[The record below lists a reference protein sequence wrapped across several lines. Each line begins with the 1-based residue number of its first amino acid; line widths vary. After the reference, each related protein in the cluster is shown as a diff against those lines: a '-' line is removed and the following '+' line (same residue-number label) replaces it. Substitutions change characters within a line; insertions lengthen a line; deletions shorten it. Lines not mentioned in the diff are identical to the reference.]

1 MSENALPSSFRD
13 PSGSLL
19 RRDGVLYRRVNAVY
33 APHYD
38 QLMASGLYEDL
49 VGKGLLVPHEE
60 VSLEGEEAA
69 GAYKILR
76 PERVPFISYPY
87 EWCFHQLQD
96 AALATLRLQRRALK
110 FGMSLKD
117 ASAYNIQF
125 HHGKPVL
132 IDTLSF
138 EAYEESRPWVA
149 YRQFCQH
156 FLAPLALMSYD
167 DVRTNQLL
175 RAFIDGLPLDLVSG
189 LLPRKTKL
197 KPALLIHL
205 HVHARAQRKYEDS
218 GDAKASTSRGMSK
231 SALVAVIDSLQNATK
246 ALQWEP
252 PKTVWAN
259 YYQDNSYSDA
269 GIEHKRQIVGKFLEQ
284 AAPESVWDL
293 GANTGLFSAVALAQG
308 AKVVVASDVDPAC
321 VDILYR
327 ERVKKD
333 GEDILP
339 LVIDLTNPSPALGWA
354 HSERDS
360 LADRGPADMV
370 MALALV
376 HHLGIANNV
385 PMPMV
390 AEYFSRLGRSLI
402 VEFVPKSDPQVKRL
416 LRSREDVFDRYTQ
429 ADFEADFARL
439 FEIVAQ
445 EKVRDSDRVVY
456 LMRKR

>member
-13 PSGSLL
+13 PSGSLF
-19 RRDGVLYRRVNAVY
+19 RREGVLYRRVNAVY

-38 QLMASGLYEDL
+38 QLMTSGLYEDL

-60 VSLEGEEAA
+60 VSLDGEEAE

-125 HHGKPVL
+125 HHGNPVL

-189 LLPRKTKL
+189 LLPRTTKL

-218 GDAKASTSRGMSK
+218 GEAKASSSRGMSK

-308 AKVVVASDVDPAC
+308 VKVVVASDVDPAC

-416 LRSREDVFDRYTQ
+416 LRSREDVLDRYTQ
-429 ADFEADFARL
+429 ADFETDFGRL

>member
-1 MSENALPSSFRD
+1 MAECALPSSFRD
-13 PSGSLL
+13 PSGSLFA
-19 RRDGVLYRRVNAVY
+19 REGVLYRRVNAVY

-38 QLMASGLYEDL
+38 QLMTSGLYEDL

-60 VSLEGEEAA
+60 VAVDGEEAA

-87 EWCFHQLQD
+87 EWCFHQLQE
-96 AALATLRLQRRALK
+96 AALATLRIQRRALK

-125 HHGKPVL
+125 LHGKPVL

-138 EAYEESRPWVA
+138 ETPEDGRPWVA

-156 FLAPLALMSYD
+156 FLAPLALMSYH

-175 RAFIDGLPLDLVSG
+175 RAFIDGLPLDLVTA
-189 LLPRKTKL
+189 LLPRRTKL

-205 HVHARAQRKYEDS
+205 HLHARAQKKYEDS
-218 GDAKASTSRGMSK
+218 GEAKASASRGMSK
-231 SALVAVIDSLQNATK
+231 SALLAVVESLQNATR

-269 GIEHKRQIVGKFLEQ
+269 GLEHKRKIVGRFLEQ

-293 GANTGLFSAVALAQG
+293 GANTGLFSALALEKG
-308 AKVVVASDVDPAC
+308 ARLVVASDVDPAC

-327 ERVKKD
+327 ERVKKS
-333 GEDILP
+333 GEGILP
-339 LVIDLTNPSPALGWA
+339 PGHRFDQPEPGPWLGPLRARFPVRARAGGCGARPRASASPGDR
-354 HSERDS
+354 EQC
-360 LADRGPADMV
+360 ADAD
-370 MALALV
+370 
-376 HHLGIANNV
+376 
-385 PMPMV
+385 
-390 AEYFSRLGRSLI
+390 GR
-402 VEFVPKSDPQVKRL
+402 
-416 LRSREDVFDRYTQ
+416 
-429 ADFEADFARL
+429 
-439 FEIVAQ
+439 
-445 EKVRDSDRVVY
+445 
-456 LMRKR
+456 

>member
-1 MSENALPSSFRD
+1 MT
-13 PSGSLL
+13 
-19 RRDGVLYRRVNAVY
+19 
-33 APHYD
+33 
-38 QLMASGLYEDL
+38 SGLYEDL

-60 VSLEGEEAA
+60 VTVDGEEAE
-69 GAYKILR
+69 GAYNILR

-96 AALATLRLQRRALK
+96 AALATLRIQRRALK

-138 EAYEESRPWVA
+138 ETVEEGRPWVA

-156 FLAPLALMSYD
+156 FLAPLALMSYH
-167 DVRTNQLL
+167 DVRTTQLL
-175 RAFIDGLPLDLVSG
+175 RAFIDGLPLDLVAG
-189 LLPRKTKL
+189 LLPRRTKL

-205 HVHARAQRKYEDS
+205 HLHSRAQRKYEDS
-218 GDAKASTSRGMSK
+218 GEMKESVGRGMSK
-231 SALVAVIDSLQNATK
+231 GALLAVVESLQNATK

-269 GIEHKRQIVGKFLEQ
+269 GIEHKRQIVGRFLELS
-284 AAPESVWDL
+284 APAVVWDL
-293 GANTGLFSAVALAQG
+293 GANTGLFSALALEKG

-321 VDILYR
+321 VDIMYR
-327 ERVKKD
+327 ERVKKS
-333 GEDILP
+333 GEDLLP

-354 HSERDS
+354 HGERDS
-360 LADRGPADMV
+360 LADRGPADVV

-376 HHLGIANNV
+376 HHLAIANNV
-385 PMPMV
+385 PLPMV
-390 AEYFSRLGRSLI
+390 AGFFSRLCRSLI

-429 ADFEADFARL
+429 ADFEADFAGY
-439 FEIVAQ
+439 FEIETQ
-445 EKVRDSDRVVY
+445 ERVSDSDRVVY